1 MATIAKVGK
10 KGEVVLKKPE
20 RDIAGIKPGDK
31 VIIIGR
37 PGEIIIRKIPS
48 LEELLRK
55 PPKIKLTIEELKKLR
70 EDVRKE
76 IEERLLK

>member
-10 KGEVVLKKPE
+10 KGEIVLKKPE
-20 RDIAGIKPGDK
+20 RDVAGIKPGDK
-31 VIIIGR
+31 VIIIGQ

-55 PPKIKLTIEELKKLR
+55 PPKIKLTLEELKKLR
-70 EDVRKE
+70 EEVRKE